1 MSAPTGDL
9 DLFRESLAT
18 ALADAIGIPLNAVEA
33 AVEAVTEDWSVEVHH
48 MRPIT
53 DHHTGYIRRALAD
66 GCTWSRSCPDPAA
79 AYYYNRR
86 DQKRTIPHGIC
97 ARHRPEA
104 VENRF
109 PVFDPPAE
117 VKL

>member
-1 MSAPTGDL
+1 VSELSLEAALLHLVIEGDL
-9 DLFRESLAT
+9 DTARQRVLTEMLSGEQHDLAEAAQQLAT
-18 ALADAIGIPLNAVEA
+18 LCC
-33 AVEAVTEDWSVEVHH
+33 EV
-48 MRPIT
+48 
-53 DHHTGYIRRALAD
+53 GYIRRALAD
-66 GCTWSRSCPDPAA
+66 GCAWSRTCSDPAA